1 MKKII
6 IYDSLTGNTE
16 EMADIIK
23 KEFPDAFYEKINDKL
38 IEHLPEGDIYFI
50 GTPIIKG
57 MCTEK
62 IKKLLQKL
70 QNKKVFLFATAGFGG
85 SEEYFDTLK
94 ERIIGELPNSNYLVG
109 SFFCQG
115 KMQEQVKAKY
125 LQLITDNPAD
135 KNLQVS
141 LQNFEQAKT
150 HPDDN
155 DKNNLIKKIKHKI
168 DMK

>member
-1 MKKII
+1 MKKVI

-16 EMADIIK
+16 ELANTIK
-23 KEFPDAFYEKINDKL
+23 NEFPDSFCEKITDQL
-38 IEHLPEGDIYFI
+38 IENLPKGDIYFI

-62 IKKLLQKL
+62 IKKLLENL
-70 QNKKVFLFATAGFGG
+70 QNKRIFLFATAGFGG

-94 ERIIGELPNSNYLVG
+94 ERIIGVIPSSNVVIG
-109 SFFCQG
+109 NFFCQG
-115 KMQEQVKAKY
+115 KMKEQVKARY
-125 LQLITDNPAD
+125 LQLITENPED

-150 HPDDN
+150 HPDVK
-155 DKNNLIKKIKHKI
+155 DKNNLIKIIKTELDIK
-168 DMK
+168 